1 MSKHFTFQYPEYLAA
16 KKHVDDHSLNRHVF
30 ETVKQLLPGQT
41 PKRPLRILEIG
52 AGIGTMIERLIEWN
66 LLQFADYTAI
76 DITAEN
82 IESLP
87 LRLQTFAQ
95 KNSLQY
101 QTDLKKNRLLL
112 TSNETDFSVSV
123 RPIQEDFNRYLSARP
138 NEKHWDL
145 VIANAMLDIL
155 PLDESL
161 QQLFSVLRSDGL
173 FWFTLNYNGITHFE
187 PVIDPELD
195 AQIEKLYN
203 ESMDRRSIETGGSET
218 GRKLFQT
225 IPHAGGKILAVG
237 SSDWVL
243 HSSDSEF
250 NRDEQYFLQS
260 ILQMVYQTVLDSKKI
275 SKTQIKNWYTKR
287 LRQVQDGSLV
297 YIARQLDF
305 CGYRTGN
312 E

>member
-101 QTDLKKNRLLL
+101 QTDSKKNRLLL

-123 RPIQEDFNRYLSARP
+123 QPIQEDFNRYLSARP
-138 NEKHWDL
+138 NENLWDL

-173 FWFTLNYNGITHFE
+173 FWFSLNYNGITHFE

-203 ESMDRRSIETGGSET
+203 ESMDQRSIETGGSET

-275 SKTQIKNWYTKR
+275 SKTQIKNWYKKR